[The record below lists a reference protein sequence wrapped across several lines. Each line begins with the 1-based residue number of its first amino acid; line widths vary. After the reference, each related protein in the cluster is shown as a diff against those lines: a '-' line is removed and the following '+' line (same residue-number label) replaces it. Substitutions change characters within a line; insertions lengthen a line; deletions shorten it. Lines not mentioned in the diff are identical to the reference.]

1 MNFTAKSEKGMDFYK
16 RIAIACRMIPQ
27 GCVATYG
34 QIAALCG
41 KPKNA
46 RQVGYALKTGQAG
59 ENIPAHRIVG
69 ASGKLVG
76 AAYFKTPTAQMKML
90 AAEGV
95 AVQLRDGC
103 QCVSIKAYGWRPD
116 DGAYDALDAA
126 FSLAEQENIQ

>member
-1 MNFTAKSEKGMDFYK
+1 
-16 RIAIACRMIPQ
+16 MIPQ

-46 RQVGYALKTGQAG
+46 RQVGYALKTGLAG
-59 ENIPAHRIVG
+59 ENIPAHRVVG

-76 AAYFKTPTAQMKML
+76 AACFKTSMAQMQML

-95 AVQLRDGC
+95 AVRLRDGC
-103 QCVSIKAYGWRPD
+103 QYVSIKAYGWRPD
-116 DGAYDALDAA
+116 DAVYDVLYAA
-126 FSLAEQENIQ
+126 FSLAEHENI